1 MAFTANYFHRVHEMT
16 SLDSTVCEAGET
28 ITCLLCHCS
37 IYELE
42 EEALRRTLKR
52 MDNTSPFLGKV
63 IGVRQTQDMAM
74 KAYKA
79 LTTFLQDT
87 NVGAVLRNVIIWTL
101 PTSIIYLFSFSFLL
115 HLFSS
120 FSLSPVQKSQ
130 RRHSTRFT
138 SRPFFHIPHSLT
150 QRAIWGN
157 WEGCVKRIAANE
169 PFKDSCAA
177 PQWGENKSGA
187 YAGTPLV
194 WGSLLF

>member
-87 NVGAVLRNVIIWTL
+87 NVGAVLRNVII
-101 PTSIIYLFSFSFLL
+101 
-115 HLFSS
+115 
-120 FSLSPVQKSQ
+120 
-130 RRHSTRFT
+130 
-138 SRPFFHIPHSLT
+138 
-150 QRAIWGN
+150 
-157 WEGCVKRIAANE
+157 
-169 PFKDSCAA
+169 
-177 PQWGENKSGA
+177 
-187 YAGTPLV
+187 
-194 WGSLLF
+194 